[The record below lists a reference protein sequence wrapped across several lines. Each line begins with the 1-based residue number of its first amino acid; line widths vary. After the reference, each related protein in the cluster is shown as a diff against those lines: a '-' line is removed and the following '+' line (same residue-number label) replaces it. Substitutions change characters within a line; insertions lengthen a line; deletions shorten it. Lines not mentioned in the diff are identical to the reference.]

1 MEQSQSTSDDAQE
14 TSANAWQT
22 ISRKDASQADT
33 ERVDAPPASSGKVT
47 KVRHT
52 LGSPTTPVAP
62 ATLLEHATN
71 DLVGSLMAGQQT
83 YGYPAHLPFSK
94 HCQEYISQFTVL
106 GFCRLSVGTFP
117 LHWAYTHVNTIE
129 GDGHCRIHS

>member
-33 ERVDAPPASSGKVT
+33 ERVNAPPAPSGKVT

-71 DLVGSLMAGQQT
+71 DLVGSLIAGQQT
-83 YGYPAHLPFSK
+83 YGYPAYLPFSK
-94 HCQEYISQFTVL
+94 HCQEFISQFAVF
-106 GFCRLSVGTFP
+106 GFFGRLSVGTFP
-117 LHWAYTHVNTIE
+117 LYWA
-129 GDGHCRIHS
+129 